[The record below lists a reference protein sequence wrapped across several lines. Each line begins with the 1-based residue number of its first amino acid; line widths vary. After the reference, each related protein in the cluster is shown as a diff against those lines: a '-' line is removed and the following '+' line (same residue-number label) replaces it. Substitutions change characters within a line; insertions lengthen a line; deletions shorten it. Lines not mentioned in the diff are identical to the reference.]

1 VQALQS
7 GEDTANG
14 DSTIAELEMEL
25 IEINSDFW
33 KG

>member
-1 VQALQS
+1 VQTLQS
-7 GEDTANG
+7 SEDTGNG
-14 DSTIAELEMEL
+14 ENTITELEMEL